1 MSDATSGQ
9 NPNQQVDAAVDVTA
23 IKRDLD
29 EKQDRLLRA
38 LAEMDNMRRRAQRDR
53 EEFTRYATE
62 SLLRDLIPIID
73 NFDRALEAARGH
85 REAAQGVEGVSLTH
99 GGPLPVLERAGGQP
113 SPGPGPPAAPT

>member
-1 MSDATSGQ
+1 MSDAAPGQ
-9 NPNQQVDAAVDVTA
+9 DPKQQADVAVDVA
-23 IKRDLD
+23 AMKRDLD

-73 NFDRALEAARGH
+73 NFDRALEAARGNSD
-85 REAAQGVEGVSLTH
+85 AAKVVEGVSLIQRELL
-99 GGPLPVLERAGGQP
+99 PLLDR
-113 SPGPGPPAAPT
+113 PAL

>member
-1 MSDATSGQ
+1 MSDAASGQ
-9 NPNQQVDAAVDVTA
+9 GPKQQPDAVVDVA
-23 IKRDLD
+23 AMKREID

-85 REAAQGVEGVSLTH
+85 SEAAKVVEGIFLI
-99 GGPLPVLERAGGQP
+99 PREVLRVLQPARGQRY
-113 SPGPGPPAAPT
+113 